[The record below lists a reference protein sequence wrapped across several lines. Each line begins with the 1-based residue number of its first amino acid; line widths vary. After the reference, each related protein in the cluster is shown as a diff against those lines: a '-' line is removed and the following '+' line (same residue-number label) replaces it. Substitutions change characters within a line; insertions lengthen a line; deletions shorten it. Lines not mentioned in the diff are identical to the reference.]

1 MKKLL
6 LIVGLF
12 AAGTAVQ
19 AQSKMYKPVKVD
31 LALGYGFGNAK
42 GMVFS
47 LEPKYNIQD
56 QIAVGLRMEG
66 AILGGMEMEQ
76 DANGGMSSADISIS
90 AIASYL
96 VTGEYYFSNN
106 SFRPLAGLGTGV
118 YSMGSVGVSA
128 DSDGSTIDEN
138 TVDVGTRFG
147 LAPRIGFEVGH
158 FRMGLEYNLITGQ
171 PKNFNRNY
179 FSTKVGF
186 FFGGGKR

>member
-1 MKKLL
+1 MKKLF
-6 LIVGLF
+6 IIIGLF
-12 AAGTAVQ
+12 AASTAVQ

-42 GMVFS
+42 GVVFS

-56 QIAVGLRMEG
+56 QIAIGLRMEG
-66 AILGGMEMEQ
+66 AVLGGMKMEQ
-76 DANGGMSSADISIS
+76 DANGGMTDTEINLS

-118 YSMGSVGVSA
+118 YSMGSVNASA
-128 DSDGSTIDEN
+128 SEDDIEQS

-158 FRMGLEYNLITGQ
+158 FRMALEYNLITGQ
-171 PKNFNRNY
+171 PKDFNRNY
-179 FSTKVGF
+179 FATKVGF